1 MKFLTL
7 SAAAAVSVLVATAV
21 PAQSLPPVGLSE
33 AAAPAT
39 HQTVHYRS
47 YKHLRPWTEQVE
59 DRYCRRRSE
68 RICHKVYPQRQG
80 ESHTHYLQRNYC
92 ASKLYDEC
100 TLSRQI
106 GSLGSYYAH

>member
-1 MKFLTL
+1 MKLFTL
-7 SAAAAVSVLVATAV
+7 SAAAALTALVATGQ

-33 AAAPAT
+33 AAPAA

-47 YKHLRPWTEQVE
+47 YKRLRPWSEQVE

-68 RICHKVYPQRQG
+68 HICHKTYPQREG

-92 ASKLYDEC
+92 ASTLYEEC